1 MMLESFGQESLMSM
15 ILSLFFI
22 GLSFWALQAIRFEKL
37 LRKNQI
43 ARARLLYL
51 LLAIA
56 IGSIVSN
63 FFLDY
68 YIWSRQLPL
77 LLP

>member
-1 MMLESFGQESLMSM
+1 MIESFGQEALISM
-15 ILSLFFI
+15 IMSLFFI

-37 LRKNQI
+37 LRKNQV
-43 ARARLLYL
+43 AQARLLYL
-51 LLAIA
+51 LLATA
-56 IGSIVSN
+56 IGSTVSN

-68 YIWSRQLPL
+68 FIWSRQLPL

>member
-1 MMLESFGQESLMSM
+1 MIESFGQEALISM
-15 ILSLFFI
+15 IMSLFFI

-37 LRKNQI
+37 LRKNQV

-51 LLAIA
+51 LLSIV
-56 IGSIVSN
+56 IGSAVSS

-68 YIWSRQLPL
+68 LLWSRQLPML
-77 LLP
+77 FS